1 VTELEEQL
9 SKQVVFLTS
18 RLAVKDQLISE
29 LQDVIKDQMVTI
41 SDLADELKKNE

>member
-1 VTELEEQL
+1 VTELEEKN
-9 SKQVVFLTS
+9 KQIMFLTS

>member
-1 VTELEEQL
+1 MTELEEKN
-9 SKQVVFLTS
+9 KQIMFLTS